1 MTTSSPIKLLTNFLF
16 SCQLLTGHKLVSVH
30 PSGLLKHTPLH
41 FPETPRGQLPREKQA
56 EAEMQSLIS
65 DFLHPVATERLGAGT
80 SGQNDIKSHPFFGQ
94 VNWSLTWREI
104 KKSSVLQKQG
114 WDSPSFSLFWLSRA
128 IQISP
133 NFQTFKTSK
142 YLGIDQ
148 LWIQ

>member
-30 PSGLLKHTPLH
+30 PSGLLQHTPLH

-65 DFLHPVATERLGAGT
+65 DFLHPVAAERLGAGT

-104 KKSSVLQKQG
+104 KKSSELQKQG
-114 WDSPSFSLFWLSRA
+114 WDSPSFSLFWLSGA
-128 IQISP
+128 IHGKNFPQIS
-133 NFQTFKTSK
+133 KHSK
-142 YLGIDQ
+142 LQNI
-148 LWIQ
+148 